1 MPPILKV
8 RTRRDEAQAGK
19 QKGSMGDQEAKG
31 GRGTAGEGTDAESV
45 SSFFDALTAYAID
58 PTRWTDLIAEFD
70 RLSDRLESWDPGALV
85 AGLSRA
91 ESLSWRIKDSS
102 SPGQAGFVFLLLD
115 GANRVVGTSD
125 NLATLDDFLTVEDG
139 ALSFRHADSRRSL
152 EAALASLRARQ
163 HNHSLISLSH
173 PERPR
178 HRFGFLISRQEF
190 PASLAQL
197 SGEATEALF
206 IARDDN
212 DQHLESVVQAS
223 FSLTAAE
230 TEVTM
235 RLVSGLTLKEA
246 AEDLDI
252 SINTARNHLQS
263 VFDKSGINRQSDLV
277 LVVTQLSVILAGTES
292 DQLLDERRQRAR
304 RSPPRHF
311 MILADGRRVAYRT
324 YGTPQGKPVVY
335 LHETLGCSN
344 LPPETDDLAGAC
356 GLYLIAPERP
366 GFGFSDVDA
375 DFSFDSVADDIL
387 ACMDHLRIDQCQLL
401 GFVSGG
407 AFALRVAERHPDR
420 VEHLMLVGARP
431 PRPMK
436 GRFKHLMPLY
446 TKMISQPWLMTSFF
460 NILRN
465 RASEETNARLILGVY
480 GSVPHDRA
488 FLEAHP
494 EVFRHMSA
502 YTLESMTV
510 TASGVAGELKCFAK
524 APIKTPPIL
533 KMPVTAWH
541 GTADALA
548 SKEDL
553 QKYLEGQPVRWRTFP
568 DAGSLVL
575 YEHWPKVLGVLGGA
589 EA

>member
-1 MPPILKV
+1 
-8 RTRRDEAQAGK
+8 
-19 QKGSMGDQEAKG
+19 MGDQEP
-31 GRGTAGEGTDAESV
+31 GRGRDAASDKAEETAGAERTAGSDAEPV
-45 SSFFDALTAYAID
+45 SAFFEALTAYAID
-58 PTRWTDLIAEFD
+58 PTRWTDLLSEFD

-91 ESLSWRIKDSS
+91 ESLYGRKKDSGA
-102 SPGQAGFVFLLLD
+102 PGQAGFVFLLLD
-115 GANRVVGTSD
+115 SANQVVGASD
-125 NLATLDDFLTVEDG
+125 NLATLDEYLTVDNG
-139 ALSFRHADSRRSL
+139 AIAFRHEDSRRSL
-152 EAALASLRARQ
+152 DAALGSLRARQ
-163 HNHSLISLSH
+163 HSHSLISLTH

-178 HRFGFLISRQEF
+178 HRFGFLISRKEF
-190 PASLAQL
+190 PTTLAQL
-197 SGEATEALF
+197 AGNATEALF

-230 TEVTM
+230 TDVTM

-246 AEDLDI
+246 AEDLGI

-277 LVVTQLSVILAGTES
+277 LVVTQLSVILASTES
-292 DQLLDERRQRAR
+292 DQLLDQRRQRAR

-311 MILADGRRVAYRT
+311 MILPDGRRLAYRT
-324 YGTPQGKPVVY
+324 YGNPQGRPVVY
-335 LHETLGCSN
+335 LHETLGCSI
-344 LPPETDDLAGAC
+344 LPPETDELASAC
-356 GLYLIAPERP
+356 GLYLMAPERP

-375 DFSFDSVADDIL
+375 DFSFDSVADDIVAL
-387 ACMDHLRIDQCQLL
+387 MDHLRIESCQLL
-401 GFVSGG
+401 GFVSGS
-407 AFALRVAERHPDR
+407 AFALRVAERHPSR
-420 VEHLMLVGARP
+420 VDHLMLVGGRP

-465 RASEETNARLILGVY
+465 RASEETNARLILSVY

-524 APIKTPPIL
+524 AQISTPPIL

-553 QKYLEGQPVRWRTFP
+553 QKYLEGQPVHWRTFA
-568 DAGSLVL
+568 DAGSLIL
-575 YEHWPKVLGVLGGA
+575 YEHWPQVLQVLGGA
-589 EA
+589 ES